1 MYYII
6 YKTTNILNNKFYI
19 GKHQTNNLKDSYI
32 GSGKALV
39 QAIKKYGREN
49 FKFEILFYLNSEE
62 EMNAK
67 EKEIVT
73 EEFVKNPQTYN
84 LTVGGEG
91 GPVFKG
97 KHHSEKTKE
106 LLRKNHKDVFLT
118 NDQKE
123 KALLKSKQT
132 RLQKYGCWTSDIT
145 KNKISEGKRKSNVQK
160 GKTIKPKRTK
170 EESNKLR
177 AETLLGHIVSQETRD
192 KISAKNKGQI
202 PLNKNTIC
210 ITNGLINKFIKE
222 EDLTLWENQ
231 GWKRGRITS
240 KYKSKSL
247 I

>member
-39 QAIKKYGREN
+39 QAIKKYGRQN

-123 KALLKSKQT
+123 KALSKSKQT
-132 RLQKYGCWTSDIT
+132 RLEKYGC
-145 KNKISEGKRKSNVQK
+145 
-160 GKTIKPKRTK
+160 
-170 EESNKLR
+170 
-177 AETLLGHIVSQETRD
+177 
-192 KISAKNKGQI
+192 
-202 PLNKNTIC
+202 
-210 ITNGLINKFIKE
+210 
-222 EDLTLWENQ
+222 
-231 GWKRGRITS
+231 
-240 KYKSKSL
+240 
-247 I
+247 